1 MSDQFGL
8 KEKVALVTGA
18 SRGIGR
24 EICLEL
30 ARSGTHIAVNY
41 YPTAAMKQDAETVV
55 KEVERLGGKAIA
67 CGADVTKPDQ
77 VGQMMAEI
85 SERFGGLDVLI
96 NNAGILRD
104 RTLKKMTD
112 EEWYNIIDV
121 NLNAAYVCCKAAL
134 PYLRKGGSIVGMSSV
149 AGVYGNFG
157 QSNYAASKAGLIGFY
172 KSLAKELGP
181 KGIRVNAVAPGLV
194 KTSMAELIPE
204 AAQEQIR
211 EKTPLRRLAE
221 PQDIARAVRF
231 LVSQDASYI
240 TGHVLHVDG
249 GLTF

>member
-1 MSDQFGL
+1 MNDAHGL
-8 KEKVALVTGA
+8 SNKVALITGG

-30 ARSGTHIAVNY
+30 ASSGARIIVNY
-41 YPTAAMKQDAETVV
+41 YPNQEMQKDAESVV
-55 KEVERLGGKAIA
+55 SEVEGLGGKAVA
-67 CGADVTKPDQ
+67 LGADVTRKDQ
-77 VGQMMAEI
+77 VEKMFADAADEFEGI
-85 SERFGGLDVLI
+85 DVLV

-104 RTLKKMTD
+104 RTLKKMSD

-134 PYLRKGGSIVGMSSV
+134 PHLRAGGSIVGMSSV

-204 AAQEQIR
+204 QAQDMIR
-211 EKTPLRRLAE
+211 QKTPLRRLAE
-221 PQDIARAVRF
+221 PGDIARAVRF
-231 LVSQDASYI
+231 LVSEDASYI